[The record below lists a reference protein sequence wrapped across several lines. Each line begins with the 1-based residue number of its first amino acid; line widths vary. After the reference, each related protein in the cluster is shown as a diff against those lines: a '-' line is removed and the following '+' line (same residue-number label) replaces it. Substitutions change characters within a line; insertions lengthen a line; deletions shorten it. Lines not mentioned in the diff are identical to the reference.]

1 MRIQS
6 LWKRH
11 IKFYFKAG
19 LIVRIYNKFKLLIRH
34 RKILGTKNNI
44 INNYRLKN
52 FKKVLINY
60 KFNSKLLKK
69 RNKNNFLSKIN
80 CKFNRNFLQILN
92 KSLIKQ
98 RNRKPFKKWDRR
110 LLKKRGK
117 RHLFLKRNKIFNYQS
132 LNFKKTLINKLL
144 WQQARNTHLI

>member
-80 CKFNRNFLQILN
+80 CKFNRN
-92 KSLIKQ
+92 
-98 RNRKPFKKWDRR
+98 RR